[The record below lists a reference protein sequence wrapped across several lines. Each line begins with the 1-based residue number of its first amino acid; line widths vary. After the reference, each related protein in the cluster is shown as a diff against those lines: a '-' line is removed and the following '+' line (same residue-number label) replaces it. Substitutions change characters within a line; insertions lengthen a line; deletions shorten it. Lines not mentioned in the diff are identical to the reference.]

1 MPAHHEAA
9 KTTMTPILPGGARA
23 VETVTPDSEPRVRAA
38 IADPG
43 RAAPSDWAA
52 IRAGLAD
59 LRARVIA
66 HRAAVGSSCAW
77 LALLAFVTAAIGY
90 RPVSRLID
98 NVTVTWAAIWT
109 VVGVAL
115 MGAAIALHPRAH
127 ARPQT
132 TAPAMTGRARPALIV
147 VGLVLLALGT
157 EVSAGLTGMAWVE
170 QVGPTAQFALLGGGV
185 ISFALGLIGVRGARL
200 PRIRWPDVL
209 IVGAIGI
216 GALILRGGGLDYYIR
231 QPVDEVHF
239 STGVETFFFDNRRV
253 DLLTSQSAYLPA
265 SMLYSYWNAGMVAL
279 FGWNWTGLRM
289 TSALLGAVTVL
300 AVYGAVYAMFDRRTA
315 IAAALI
321 AATFPPHLHFSRL
334 AMGQLGDALFGM
346 MLILFIARGLR
357 WNRRSDWVWAGVS
370 LGLTQYF
377 YEGGRYAFPPLT
389 LGFFIWLGIGALLPV
404 ALRANR
410 PHDGFRPYLRGWG
423 LLLIAALVTA
433 APLYLAMAATGAP
446 FGSRMNSSSISLQ
459 YLLDGFTGQLDA
471 HQMMWFRLRLTDPFL
486 IYTFNPDVSGMWY
499 SRFSA
504 MVLQPIIPLFLLGV
518 GQTVWRGRSA
528 AFLLVPLLLI
538 VAAGN
543 ILMTDTLWYTRYI
556 MTMPAAAAL
565 IGIGIGATW
574 PLLWPETGAPRWRWL
589 RRAAS
594 AGPIALALGVA
605 VAQAHYYFT
614 DFMREYHTPIRG
626 VQQHRE
632 ASDAVQRLLAL
643 PERGW
648 QELILLDDDDRD
660 VFLPRQIHSFLSER
674 LPARYPIQAYNTRQ
688 IPITFFRALPRD
700 RSYVF
705 AVEPWDAVTMARL
718 RAAFTT
724 TAPTYSPGRFI
735 HPSREYVLFYAP
747 LAWNRP
753 RLHHAAPGDGPAWIE
768 RD

>member
-1 MPAHHEAA
+1 
-9 KTTMTPILPGGARA
+9 
-23 VETVTPDSEPRVRAA
+23 
-38 IADPG
+38 
-43 RAAPSDWAA
+43 
-52 IRAGLAD
+52 
-59 LRARVIA
+59 
-66 HRAAVGSSCAW
+66 
-77 LALLAFVTAAIGY
+77 
-90 RPVSRLID
+90 
-98 NVTVTWAAIWT
+98 
-109 VVGVAL
+109 
-115 MGAAIALHPRAH
+115 
-127 ARPQT
+127 
-132 TAPAMTGRARPALIV
+132 
-147 VGLVLLALGT
+147 
-157 EVSAGLTGMAWVE
+157 
-170 QVGPTAQFALLGGGV
+170 
-185 ISFALGLIGVRGARL
+185 
-200 PRIRWPDVL
+200 
-209 IVGAIGI
+209 
-216 GALILRGGGLDYYIR
+216 
-231 QPVDEVHF
+231 
-239 STGVETFFFDNRRV
+239 
-253 DLLTSQSAYLPA
+253 
-265 SMLYSYWNAGMVAL
+265 
-279 FGWNWTGLRM
+279 
-289 TSALLGAVTVL
+289 
-300 AVYGAVYAMFDRRTA
+300 
-315 IAAALI
+315 
-321 AATFPPHLHFSRL
+321 
-334 AMGQLGDALFGM
+334 
-346 MLILFIARGLR
+346 
-357 WNRRSDWVWAGVS
+357 
-370 LGLTQYF
+370 
-377 YEGGRYAFPPLT
+377 
-389 LGFFIWLGIGALLPV
+389 
-404 ALRANR
+404 
-410 PHDGFRPYLRGWG
+410 
-423 LLLIAALVTA
+423 
-433 APLYLAMAATGAP
+433 
-446 FGSRMNSSSISLQ
+446 
-459 YLLDGFTGQLDA
+459 
-471 HQMMWFRLRLTDPFL
+471 
-486 IYTFNPDVSGMWY
+486 
-499 SRFSA
+499 

-574 PLLWPETGAPRWRWL
+574 PLLWPGTDALRWRWL

-605 VAQAHYYFT
+605 VVQAHYYFT

-632 ASDAVQRLLAL
+632 ASDAVQRLLML

-660 VFLPRQIHSFLSER
+660 VFLPRQIHSFLSGR
-674 LPARYPIQAYNTRQ
+674 MPARYPIQAYNTRQ